1 MDISGKAKSK
11 RQGRARRHVRVRKI
25 VRGDKARPR
34 LSIYR
39 SNRHM
44 FAQIID
50 DESGMTLAHA
60 SSLKLEVKPTEGLKG
75 LKGKTAAA
83 KAVGLTLARVAA
95 EKGIDTVVFDRGGY
109 RYHGRIA
116 ALAQGAREG
125 GLKF

>member
-11 RQGRARRHVRVRKI
+11 RQGRARRHVRVRKL

-50 DESGMTLAHA
+50 DESGATLVSA
-60 SSLKLEVKPTEGLKG
+60 SSPKLEVKPIEG

-83 KAVGLTLARVAA
+83 KAVGLLLARVAA
-95 EKGIDTVVFDRGGY
+95 DKGIDTVVFDRGGY

>member
-1 MDISGKAKSK
+1 MDMSDKARAK
-11 RQGRARRHVRVRKI
+11 REGRRRRHERVRKQ
-25 VRGDKARPR
+25 VRGDKSRPR
-34 LSIYR
+34 LSVYR
-39 SNRHM
+39 SNRNM

-50 DESGMTLAHA
+50 DETGVTLTFA
-60 SSLKLEVKPTEGLKG
+60 SSHKLEVPPMEG

-83 KAVGLTLARVAA
+83 KAVGLLLARRAS
-95 EKGIDTVVFDRGGY
+95 EKGIESVVFDRSGY